1 MHVDMYTNINT
12 EQDPYFHKKNQKNL
26 NLFLLMQVSFIAAQF
41 KIYDLGNVKST
52 KVRYM
57 YTS

>member
-1 MHVDMYTNINT
+1 MYTNINT
-12 EQDPYFHKKNQKNL
+12 EQDPYFHKKKQKNL